1 MTSSIKTNLLSGAAA
16 VALMFTPYLVP
27 AQADAGKAIQL
38 AQGHSGGGHG
48 AGSQRGGGGGHAG
61 GGHSSSSSGGALSK
75 GGPSAESDGRGPR
88 NQPGSGTRGKPVW
101 AQEGIP
107 EVELGRLNVVRSP
120 GTVLNRQLA
129 EAIKTWNPTLAEPV
143 SATVPSVTTI
153 SQLYSLSSAQFITYL
168 KSVTFKDVTLI
179 DSPLQNLA
187 LLKDLLSDG
196 TISLTG
202 VTPYSTNDLAAI
214 LIGVASDKTV
224 PISTDTVVAIT
235 KILGVSVSDPAAVA
249 AAAEAVRLAVLEAH
263 G

>member
-1 MTSSIKTNLLSGAAA
+1 MNTLLKTSLLSGASAM
-16 VALMFTPYLVP
+16 ALVCGTHLLP
-27 AQADAGKAIQL
+27 ASAEAGKPIQV
-38 AQGHSGGGHG
+38 AQSHSGGGHTSG
-48 AGSQRGGGGGHAG
+48 GGQRGGSGGHAG

-88 NQPGSGTRGKPVW
+88 YKPGSGTRGKPVW

-120 GTVLNRQLA
+120 STVLARQLA
-129 EAIKTWNPTLAEPV
+129 EVIKTWNPALAEPNNI
-143 SATVPSVTTI
+143 TI
-153 SQLYSLSSAQFITYL
+153 AQLYSMSTAQFISYL
-168 KSVTFKDVTLI
+168 KSVNFKEVTLI

-196 TISLTG
+196 TISLSG
-202 VTPYSTNDLAAI
+202 VTPYSTNQLAAI
-214 LIGVASDKTV
+214 LIGVASDKNV